1 MLLAED
7 CFASQ
12 NAGFLAAL
20 RGISSPKLLAAVAS
34 IRGTIACLQMVNPER
49 GAILKAEFVALPQ

>member
-12 NAGFLAAL
+12 NAGFRAAL
-20 RGISSPKLLAAVAS
+20 RAITSLKLFAVVAS
-34 IRGTIACLQMVNPER
+34 IRGMIAYAQMVNPER